1 MKCGCLHST
10 YSNRGQWDV
19 ERNVLL
25 TSDAPACARFHA
37 KVFEDGGVEA
47 SKIVVVPEPADVDFF
62 NPLAATPL
70 ELPSESLAGRHAW
83 LVGFSDMRDW
93 CVCGRC
99 KARRFQVPVC
109 LQVGAPEGLGCAAEG
124 ILFRVP
130 A

>member
-1 MKCGCLHST
+1 M
-10 YSNRGQWDV
+10 YSNRGQCFV

-25 TSDAPACARFHA
+25 LTSDVPACLPACCARFHA

-83 LVGFSDMRDW
+83 LVGFSGMRDW
-93 CVCGRC
+93 CVRGRC

-109 LQVGAPEGLGCAAEG
+109 LQVGAPEGLGCAVEG